1 MSLTRHLLHQGPLLT
16 VSCICCRPDGR
27 GCSAEEH
34 AEAST
39 LALPLNGVF
48 IKHHGGGP
56 EVVAASGQGLF
67 FNRGEPYRVSH
78 PAGGGDDCLALEL
91 APQVQRE
98 VLRRY
103 DAAAAERERNPFGA
117 THAALPP
124 QLVLQRQL
132 LWRALRSDATASIE
146 IEERALALFG
156 AVLGGSRPLGRSDVD
171 GRPQARRRRAEQV
184 RAAAVALAAR
194 PEDDWSLDALSRR
207 VHSSPFHLARSFR
220 GELGEPVHQYLL
232 RMRLARALEAVLD
245 SQEALTEVALRLG
258 FATPSHFTAA
268 FRKSYGVTPT
278 ALRRQAGAAAVRELR
293 KISTARSGAA
303 A

>member
-1 MSLTRHLLHQGPLLT
+1 MPLTRHVLHHGPLLNI
-16 VSCICCRPDGR
+16 SCVCCRPDGK

-34 AEAST
+34 ADAST

-48 IKHHGGGP
+48 VKHHGGGP

-91 APQVQRE
+91 APGLQRE
-98 VLRRY
+98 LLRRY

-117 THAALPP
+117 THTALPAR
-124 QLVLQRQL
+124 LVLQRQL
-132 LWRALRSDATASIE
+132 LWLALRGGEAGTLE

-156 AVLGGSRPLGRSDVD
+156 AVLGGSRPLGRNAVD
-171 GRPQARRRRAEQV
+171 GRPQARRRRAEQA

-194 PEDDWSLDALSRR
+194 PEDDWSLDTLARQ

-245 SQEALTEVALRLG
+245 SQEALTDVALRLG
-258 FATPSHFTAA
+258 FANPSHFTAA
-268 FRKSYGVTPT
+268 FRRSYGVTPT
-278 ALRRQAGAAAVRELR
+278 ALRRQAGAAAARELR
-293 KISTARSGAA
+293 KISTARGGAA

>member
-1 MSLTRHLLHQGPLLT
+1 MSLTRHVLHQGPLLT
-16 VSCICCRPDGR
+16 ASCVCCRPDGKAC
-27 GCSAEEH
+27 GAEEH
-34 AEAST
+34 AEANT

-48 IKHHGGGP
+48 VKHHGGGP

-67 FNRGEPYRVSH
+67 FNTGEPYRVSH

-91 APQVQRE
+91 APEIQRE
-98 VLRRY
+98 LLRRY
-103 DAAAAERERNPFGA
+103 DAAAAERERDPFGS
-117 THAALPP
+117 THAALPA

-132 LWRALRSDATASIE
+132 LWRALRTGAPALE
-146 IEERALALFG
+146 VEERALAVFG
-156 AVLGGSRPLGRSDVD
+156 AVLGSSRPQGRNAVD
-171 GRPQARRRRAEQV
+171 GRPQARRRRAEQA

-194 PEDDWSLDALSRR
+194 PEQDWSLDALSRR

-245 SQEALTEVALRLG
+245 SDAALTDIALRLG

-278 ALRRQAGAAAVRELR
+278 TLRRQVSAGSVRELR
-293 KISTARSGAA
+293 KISTARSSAA